1 MCFTACSGG
10 TSVEP
15 VEVIKSIKKAFIP
28 KKEGEMLKV
37 CISNLEGR
45 KNKPKVLFKRVTNCS
60 GLKQQYCAH

>member
-15 VEVIKSIKKAFIP
+15 VEVIKIIKKAFIA

-37 CISNLEGR
+37 CYKQFGR
-45 KNKPKVLFKRVTNCS
+45 KKK
-60 GLKQQYCAH
+60 